1 MSKVIST
8 KIDDQ
13 TDSMLG
19 RMALELDVS
28 KSWVVQQAIKQYL
41 ERYDTYLSDVRIASI
56 GETKSHKAV
65 LKEYGL

>member
-13 TDSMLG
+13 TDEILG
-19 RMALELDVS
+19 KMADELDVS

-56 GETKSHKAV
+56 SETKSHNEV